1 VRFGSLFANV
11 SLTILEGRFMLKKK
25 GQGRTLE
32 EAHAP
37 GDGEYVKTRART
49 LIMVGLSLGMLVA
62 SLDQTVVGTSLPK
75 IVGDLGGMS
84 LFSWLFT
91 AYMLAET
98 ITIPIAGKM
107 SDRVGRK
114 PVFLAG
120 MGLFLGGSILA
131 GISSSMEM
139 LVAFRFIQG
148 LGGGVLIPIT
158 MASVADLYAPMER
171 GKIQGIVGALFA
183 LGSVIGP
190 FLGGFIV
197 DNLDWRWVFFVNV
210 PLGILA
216 IAVTMVEFPR
226 VVKETQ
232 KRVDY
237 LGVIALIGTL
247 TPALLVMTW
256 GGSTYAWMSKEIV
269 SLAALSIISFVG
281 VIFIERRAEDP
292 VLPLHLFRKQIFTLG
307 SFGLLIIAMGL
318 FGVVA
323 YIPLFLQAVIGM
335 NATNSG
341 ITLIPL
347 MAGLMLTLMISGLLV
362 RRTGYKIW
370 LLIGPPLTAFGL
382 IMLSTLHSGSSQ
394 EEAIL
399 YMIIAGAGMG
409 AVFSNYILAAQNVTS
424 KNEMG
429 VVTSSMS
436 LFRSIGGTIG
446 VTVLGAILNGR
457 MAFELDRNLP
467 LGSAAYLQ
475 GGDAMSLGGLL
486 ITPSAASMIPGPVI
500 DAISL
505 SLSNSITYLFMIGAI
520 ISLIA
525 LGASALIRGAPLNI
539 SDEHSE
545 LKTHMEAY

>member
-1 VRFGSLFANV
+1 
-11 SLTILEGRFMLKKK
+11 
-25 GQGRTLE
+25 
-32 EAHAP
+32 
-37 GDGEYVKTRART
+37 
-49 LIMVGLSLGMLVA
+49 
-62 SLDQTVVGTSLPK
+62 
-75 IVGDLGGMS
+75 MS

-107 SDRVGRK
+107 SDLIGRR

-139 LVAFRFIQG
+139 LVGFRFIQG

-183 LGSVIGP
+183 LGSVVGP

-197 DNLDWRWVFFVNV
+197 DNMDWRWVFFVNIPV
-210 PLGILA
+210 GILA
-216 IAVTMVEFPR
+216 ITVTMVEFPR
-226 VVKETQ
+226 VMKETQ

-237 LGVIALIGTL
+237 LGVVALIGTL

-269 SLAALSIISFVG
+269 GLTALSIMSFVA
-281 VIFIERRAEDP
+281 VVLIERKAEDP
-292 VLPLHLFRKQIFTLG
+292 VLPLRLFREPIFTLG
-307 SFGLLIIAMGL
+307 SLGLLIISMGL
-318 FGVVA
+318 FGVIA
-323 YIPLFLQAVIGM
+323 YIPLFLQTVIGM

-347 MAGLMLTLMISGLLV
+347 MMGLMLTLMISGLLV
-362 RRTGYKIW
+362 KRTGHRIW

-394 EEAIL
+394 AETVL

-446 VTVLGAILNGR
+446 VTVFGVILKGR
-457 MAFELDRNLP
+457 MVLELGRNLP
-467 LGSAAYLQ
+467 LGSAAYLP
-475 GGDAMSLGGLL
+475 GGDALSLGGLL
-486 ITPSAASMIPGPVI
+486 ISPSAASIIPDPVL
-500 DAISL
+500 DAIRL
-505 SLSNSITYLFMIGAI
+505 SLCNSITYMFMIGAV
-520 ISLIA
+520 ISLVA
-525 LGASALIRGAPLNI
+525 LGASALIRDTPSKI

-545 LKTHMEAY
+545 LTTHTEANASA